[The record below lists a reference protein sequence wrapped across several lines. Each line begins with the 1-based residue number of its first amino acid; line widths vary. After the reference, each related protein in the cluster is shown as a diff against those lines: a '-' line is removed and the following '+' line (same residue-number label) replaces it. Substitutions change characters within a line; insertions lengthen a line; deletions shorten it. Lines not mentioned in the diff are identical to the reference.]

1 MDRTRT
7 SRNPSSHNEDG
18 NPSRSAPRTLN
29 GGDTLET
36 KFAFTRFPSN
46 RNHFARDFRSTARS
60 ATILISGSNQ
70 GAAVS
75 NLNKMAVRNRHSF
88 VRGDVGT
95 PGDIYGNAIRET
107 RRGAKSLLLTASF
120 SLAKKSG
127 NQEPRSQHGFRFLS
141 WIPGFPICLPPLL
154 PEQLLF

>member
-7 SRNPSSHNEDG
+7 SPNRSSHNEDG
-18 NPSRSAPRTLN
+18 CSNRSARRPRN
-29 GGDTLET
+29 GRDTLET
-36 KFAFTRFPSN
+36 KFAFSRFSSN
-46 RNHFARDFRSTARS
+46 RNHFTGNFRSTARS

-75 NLNKMAVRNRHSF
+75 DLNKMAVRNRHSF
-88 VRGDVGT
+88 VRGDVGK
-95 PGDIYGNAIRET
+95 PGDIYGNAVRET

-120 SLAKKSG
+120 SFAKKSG

-141 WIPGFPICLPPLL
+141 WIPGFQICLSSTAS
-154 PEQLLF
+154 